1 MALKNNTW
9 TLNQW
14 YDQDVAGNV
23 SYSSNIKHLYGWG
36 RNDTGGIL
44 ADNTIIDRSSPT
56 QIPGSTWKYIS
67 CAGDNAYNAMG
78 LKTDGTMWVWGR
90 NLTGDLGQNQA
101 DAQLFGVS
109 SPVQIPGTNWSD
121 AFHCSTSQGIA
132 TKTDGTLWIWG
143 SGNDGMIGQN
153 QPNNADYSSPVQIP
167 GTTWGT
173 TRGKVGRS
181 TAVKTDGTLWA
192 WGAGSSLAN
201 NLTGNPGRRSS
212 PIQIPGTNWS
222 TIQSTAYGNCAVKT
236 DGTLWI
242 WGQQV
247 NLGKFGQNN
256 NTNYSSP
263 IQIPGTWNTTMTG
276 GNMYTTAFIR
286 QDGTLWMCGH
296 NEHGYLGQNDTIN
309 RSSPVQVPGTW
320 NEIGIGKESFMG
332 IRTDGTAW
340 IWGNN
345 ARGQLGLNQPETTYY
360 SSPVQVP
367 GDWEQPMG
375 GQYQMFALQP
385 Q

>member
-23 SYSSNIKHLYGWG
+23 SYSTNIKHLYGWG

-132 TKTDGTLWIWG
+132 TKADGTLWIWG

-167 GTTWGT
+167 GTNWGT

-181 TAVKTDGTLWA
+181 TAVKTDGTLWI
-192 WGAGSSLAN
+192 WGKNGSGILGQNQAEAQLSKV
-201 NLTGNPGRRSS
+201 SS
-212 PIQIPGTNWS
+212 PVQIPGTTWARTWNS
-222 TIQSTAYGNCAVKT
+222 GEGTYFGVKS
-236 DGTLWI
+236 DNTLWS
-242 WGQQV
+242 WG
-247 NLGKFGQNN
+247 F
-256 NTNYSSP
+256 
-263 IQIPGTWNTTMTG
+263 
-276 GNMYTTAFIR
+276 
-286 QDGTLWMCGH
+286 
-296 NEHGYLGQNDTIN
+296 
-309 RSSPVQVPGTW
+309 
-320 NEIGIGKESFMG
+320 
-332 IRTDGTAW
+332 
-340 IWGNN
+340 
-345 ARGQLGLNQPETTYY
+345 NQ
-360 SSPVQVP
+360 
-367 GDWEQPMG
+367 
-375 GQYQMFALQP
+375 
-385 Q
+385 